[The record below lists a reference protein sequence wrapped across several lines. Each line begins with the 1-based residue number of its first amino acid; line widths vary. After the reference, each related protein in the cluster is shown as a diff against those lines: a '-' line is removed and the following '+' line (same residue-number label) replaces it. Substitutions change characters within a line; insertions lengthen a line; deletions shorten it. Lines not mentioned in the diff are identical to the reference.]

1 MTAWHWIWVAAGLM
15 TDGVLTVAR
24 GVALGAVPARR
35 AASHRT
41 QAHRTAP

>member
-15 TDGVLTVAR
+15 ADGILTAAG
-24 GVALGAVPARR
+24 GVALSAIPARR

-41 QAHRTAP
+41 RAHRNAP